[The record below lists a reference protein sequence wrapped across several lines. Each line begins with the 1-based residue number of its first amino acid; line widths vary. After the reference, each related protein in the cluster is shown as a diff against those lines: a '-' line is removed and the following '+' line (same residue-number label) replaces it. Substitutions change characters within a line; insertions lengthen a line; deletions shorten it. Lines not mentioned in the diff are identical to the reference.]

1 MNSRYFKDIGV
12 MDRLITIRQYA
23 TRTDNRFGHKTGGTY
38 TDTEL
43 YAARSF
49 AGKNEADVSDKETV
63 LSVERYIIR
72 PELENLTVKD
82 EAYLS
87 TVKYDIINIEEI
99 GRQKFLK
106 LTLKRAI

>member
-1 MNSRYFKDIGV
+1 MNNRYFKDIGT

-23 TRTDNRFGHKTGGTY
+23 TRTDNRFGHQTGGTY

-49 AGKNEADVSDKETV
+49 MGKNEADISDKET
-63 LSVERYIIR
+63 LMSIEKYIIR
-72 PELENLTVKD
+72 PELDVTVKD
-82 EAYLS
+82 TAYIG

-99 GRQKFLK
+99 GRMKFVK
-106 LTLKRAI
+106 LTLKRAL